1 MLLDK
6 YKHKPVSSY
15 FGELVFSI
23 DKMKKY
29 LPKIIFNNLKN
40 SIDNNKPLDKRN
52 ASVIAHAIKE
62 WAVSMGAT
70 HYAHWFQPYTGKTA
84 EKHESFYSY
93 LLKIENFTAKE
104 LIQGEPDASSFPSGG
119 ARSTFEAR
127 GYTVWDPSSPAFLLE
142 GLYNRTLAI
151 PSVFYSYNGK
161 PLDYKTP
168 LLKSINS
175 LKERSEKILEIFDI
189 KKRVKIFVG
198 AEQEFF
204 LLDRKKL
211 ETRYD
216 ILFTGRTL
224 IGADSPCE
232 LLPGAHYF
240 GSINSKVLN
249 FMQELQIKLYRLGIP
264 VKTRHNEVAP
274 NQFEIAPFYEEA
286 NLSADHNQLLMELT
300 RQVASKYGF
309 SAVFYEKPFKGING
323 SGKHINWSIGT
334 DDGINFLQPG
344 QGEDLDLIFLI
355 LISAILKGIKDY
367 GYLLS
372 ISIASESN
380 ELRLGGKEAPPSVLS
395 VFLGK
400 QISEFIDS
408 LINGQ
413 KNIKQFN
420 KEIIFSNLHL
430 PEISK
435 DTSDRN
441 RTAPFAFTGNKFE
454 FRSPGAAQSI
464 SPPLIM
470 LNTVVSYG
478 IDCILK
484 EIAQLKNKKNRKND
498 SWNIIKKYLIENK
511 KNCFEGNAYSK
522 EWREEAKNRKLEDL
536 SKSINAYNLLDI
548 DKTVK
553 LMETFRIYSKE
564 ELTAQKNVLVEE
576 YQSKVLSQAKF
587 LIDMVD
593 TGVYPSI
600 LKQLKLEKEIFTEIT
615 KSSKYNELNSLLKQ
629 LIEKEK
635 ILKETITEISNTKGI
650 NEKAEL
656 CSDKLRPESVELRK
670 VVDIIEVL
678 IDSSI
683 WPFPRY
689 RDLFL
694 SHI

>member
-1 MLLDK
+1 MLE
-6 YKHKPVSSY
+6 YKHKPVSTY

-29 LPKIIFNNLKN
+29 LPKIVFDNLKK
-40 SIDNNKPLDKRN
+40 SINNNIPLDKKD
-52 ASVIAHAIKE
+52 ASIIAHAIKE

-84 EKHESFYSY
+84 EKHDSFYSY

-119 ARSTFEAR
+119 TRSTFEAR
-127 GYTVWDPSSPAFLLE
+127 GYTVWDPASPAFLLE

-175 LKERSEKILEIFDI
+175 LEKKCEKLIEIYNI
-189 KKRVKIFVG
+189 NKRVKIFVG

-211 ETRYD
+211 ESRYD

-232 LLPGAHYF
+232 QIPGAHYF
-240 GSINSKVLN
+240 GSINPKVLN
-249 FMQELQIKLYRLGIP
+249 FLQELQIRLYRLGIP
-264 VKTRHNEVAP
+264 IKTRHNEVAP

-286 NLSADHNQLLMELT
+286 NLSADHNQLLMEIT

-323 SGKHINWSIGT
+323 SGKHINWSIGSE
-334 DDGINFLQPG
+334 DGINFLQPG
-344 QGEDLDLIFLI
+344 KGEDLDLIFLL
-355 LISAILKGIKDY
+355 LISAILKGIHDY

-372 ISIASESN
+372 ISISSEAN
-380 ELRLGGKEAPPSVLS
+380 ELRLGGSEAPPSVIS
-395 VFLGK
+395 VFLGE
-400 QISEFIDS
+400 QISEFIKG
-408 LINGQ
+408 LING
-413 KNIKQFN
+413 KENIKKFN
-420 KEIIFSNLHL
+420 KEIVFSNLHL

-454 FRSPGAAQSI
+454 FRSPGASQSI

-470 LNTVVSYG
+470 LNSIVSYG

-484 EIAQLKNKKNRKND
+484 DIMKIKKNRKNI
-498 SWNIIKKYLIENK
+498 WKIIKKYLTENK
-511 KNCFEGNAYSK
+511 NSWFEGNAYSK
-522 EWREEAKNRKLEDL
+522 KWKKEAKKRKLEDL
-536 SKSINAYNLLDI
+536 SKSINAFKLLDI
-548 DKTVK
+548 NKTIK
-553 LMETFRIYSKE
+553 LMEYLKVYSKE
-564 ELTAQKNVLVEE
+564 ELTAQRNVFIEE
-576 YQSKVLSQAKF
+576 YYSKVLSQAKF

-600 LKQLKLEKEIFTEIT
+600 LKQLKLEKEIFNDINI
-615 KSSKYNELNSLLKQ
+615 SIKYNELNQLLKQ
-629 LIEKEK
+629 LIEKENK
-635 ILKETITEISNTKGI
+635 LKEIVLKISKSKDIEI
-650 NEKAEL
+650 KAEI
-656 CSDKLRPESVELRK
+656 CCDDLRPRSVELRK
-670 VVDIIEVL
+670 VVDQIEVL
-678 IDSSI
+678 IDSTI